1 MPPGGKASYP
11 GAISPSR
18 AQNKTFASKDA
29 TNFQLGWEEWLSL
42 TGLGLPAIKAKADTG
57 AKTSA
62 LHASVTEPFGPASSP
77 QVRFL
82 IQPDPNDPGLEVTCS
97 APVEDLRE
105 VISSNGD
112 RELSYVIET
121 HAEMGALRR
130 PIQLTLSNRETMT
143 YRMLPGRAAIQPNMV
158 IDPNASFRQPQLG
171 HELCSRLPERR
182 PARRP
187 LRIALLTPE
196 PRNHSSRRLIDAAQT
211 RGHVIGVIDTARK
224 YIGTGTVDAEVHYDG
239 NPLPRYD
246 AVIPRAGSSI
256 TDYGMAVLRQFSE
269 TGAYCLKGAVTI
281 GRSCDKLLAHQML
294 ARAKIV
300 MPVSSSSISKPS
312 CARSQ
317 NSASRC
323 ELAQRALNS
332 RPFSVISTIINDT
345 APSTAKPS
353 INGTVEPLN
362 CEPMKAP
369 MNAEASV
376 VAKP

>member
-11 GAISPSR
+11 GAISPGR
-18 AQNKTFASKDA
+18 AQNEAFASTDA

-97 APVEDLRE
+97 APVADRRE

-121 HAEMGALRR
+121 HAEMGALRW
-130 PIQLTLSNRETMT
+130 P
-143 YRMLPGRAAIQPNMV
+143 IQPNMV
-158 IDPNASFRQPQLG
+158 IDSNASFRKPQLG

-187 LRIALLTPE
+187 LRIALLTRE
-196 PRNHSSRRLIDAAQT
+196 PRNHSSLRLIDAAQT
-211 RGHVIGVIDTARK
+211 RGNVIGVIDTARK

-256 TDYGMAVLRQFSE
+256 TDYGMAALRQFSE
-269 TGAYCLKGAVTI
+269 TGAYCLKGACTI
-281 GRSCDKLLAHQML
+281 GRGRDKLLAHQML
-294 ARAKIV
+294 ARAKIA

-323 ELAQRALNS
+323 ELAQRVLNS

-353 INGTVEPLN
+353 ISGTVEPLN